1 MARSRRRG
9 DAVSA
14 EPVTALA
21 LWMSK
26 IAGAVAGS
34 AISVAYLL
42 PRGRREA
49 ASRFMIG
56 TVTGVVFGP
65 PAGLMLAAQLN
76 IDQTLDSSELV
87 LMGSAAASLCAWW
100 ALGVLG
106 RFADGLFR
114 VGDTV
119 KVDWAKI
126 DWSKGGGAKTGGV
139 NAGEASDGV
148 ATSGKVEPT
157 PRKGREDGR

>member
-1 MARSRRRG
+1 M
-9 DAVSA
+9 SA

-21 LWMSK
+21 LWVSK

-76 IDQTLDSSELV
+76 IGEMLDSSELA

-100 ALGVLG
+100 ALGILG

-119 KVDWAKI
+119 KADWTKI
-126 DWSKGGGAKTGGV
+126 DLSPSRGAK
-139 NAGEASDGV
+139 SDG
-148 ATSGKVEPT
+148 ADDAKVERR
-157 PRKGREDGR
+157 PREGREDRR

>member
-1 MARSRRRG
+1 M
-9 DAVSA
+9 SA

-21 LWMSK
+21 LWVSK

-65 PAGLMLAAQLN
+65 PAGLMLAAQMHL
-76 IDQTLDSSELV
+76 DETLDSSELV

-100 ALGVLG
+100 ALGILG

-119 KVDWAKI
+119 KGADWTKI
-126 DWSKGGGAKTGGV
+126 DWTKGSNSQAGGA
-139 NAGEASDGV
+139 ADDEAARLRRD
-148 ATSGKVEPT
+148 
-157 PRKGREDGR
+157 GREDGR

>member
-1 MARSRRRG
+1 M
-9 DAVSA
+9 SA

-21 LWMSK
+21 IWLSK

-65 PAGLMLAAQLN
+65 PAGLALAAQLN
-76 IDQTLDSSELV
+76 LADTLDQGELV

-114 VGDTV
+114 VGDTA
-119 KVDWAKI
+119 KKDWAKI
-126 DWSKGGGAKTGGV
+126 DWSKSGGRPAGAG
-139 NAGEASDGV
+139 NAGAGKAGDVERDAAYPAPGEALSRR
-148 ATSGKVEPT
+148 E
-157 PRKGREDGR
+157 GREDGR

>member
-1 MARSRRRG
+1 M
-9 DAVSA
+9 SA

-21 LWMSK
+21 LWISK

-76 IDQTLDSSELV
+76 IDETLDSTELA

-106 RFADGLFR
+106 RFAEGLFR
-114 VGDTV
+114 VGDT
-119 KVDWAKI
+119 AKGTDRRRI
-126 DWSKGGGAKTGGV
+126 DRSKGTSAKAQDAERARR
-139 NAGEASDGV
+139 NN
-148 ATSGKVEPT
+148 
-157 PRKGREDGR
+157 REDGR

>member
-1 MARSRRRG
+1 M
-9 DAVSA
+9 SA

-21 LWMSK
+21 LWVSK

-65 PAGLMLAAQLN
+65 PAGLMLAAQVNLG
-76 IDQTLDSSELV
+76 DTLDSGELV

-119 KVDWAKI
+119 KSADWTKIDWAKGNP
-126 DWSKGGGAKTGGV
+126 STAGAAEGGETKTDR
-139 NAGEASDGV
+139 AGRA
-148 ATSGKVEPT
+148 
-157 PRKGREDGR
+157 PRKGPEDGR